1 MSDGLDYIM
10 FMHHPLIAA
19 VIGKR
24 PEIARAIVEAGRTDV
39 NAVFSGDLTAL
50 GLAAGTGQLGLVRL
64 FVAAGARPPPDLL
77 AGAPGWE
84 EILSNP
90 KFVQAVDEGLS
101 DRPRPELLR
110 LLRLLNKHLLPRV
123 GERGVVD
130 VIAGYTEPTF
140 QDWLTPKRWTR
151 RRRKRKNK

>member
-19 VIGKR
+19 VVGKR
-24 PEIARAIVEAGRTDV
+24 PERARAIVEAHGTDV

-50 GLAAGTGQLGLVRL
+50 GMAAGTGQLGLVRL
-64 FVAAGARPPPDLL
+64 FVAAGARPPPNLL

-90 KFVQAVDEGLS
+90 KFIQAVDEGLS
-101 DRPRPELLR
+101 DRPRPK

-123 GERGVVD
+123 GERGLVT
-130 VIAGYTEPTF
+130 VIAGYMEPAF
-140 QDWLTPKRWTR
+140 EDWLTPKRWRR
-151 RRRKRKNK
+151 RRRKRKSK